1 MAKIISSFTIASYR
15 GIHNL
20 TVDQLN
26 DINLI
31 VGDNNCGKT
40 SVLEALL
47 LLRAPSDF
55 INLIRLARVRVGSGL
70 YTADYENFINMIS
83 KTDEDKGFGIHAV
96 ANGKTFQCV
105 VQGEESRILLDPK
118 DLSQQSGRTGM
129 PEVKN
134 VDENGSTEAMAFNG
148 VIKYD
153 IGEGVHEEKLS
164 LNEYSRFGGMQVG
177 IHDQLKIQY
186 LAPFDHILGN
196 IINRII
202 RNEKYKELCIHVL
215 KIFDPDI
222 EDILILRNEHTGR
235 PVEYIR
241 HKITGNMPIS
251 TYGDGIKKVLSLANA
266 IAGASGGI
274 LLIDEVETAIHSK
287 YYNKIFSFLV
297 MACQQFGVQLFITT
311 HSIEAVDGLLA
322 TQNYSEQESEDHINV
337 ITLKKEPAR
346 TYSRIM
352 SGRQVANDREA
363 FGFEVRL

>member
-1 MAKIISSFTIASYR
+1 MAKIISKFIIDSFR
-15 GIHNL
+15 GINNL

-26 DINLI
+26 DVNLI

-55 INLIRLARVRVGSGL
+55 INLIRLARVRVGAGL
-70 YTADYENFINMIS
+70 YTADYDNFINMIS
-83 KTDEDKGFGIHAV
+83 KTDGGKGFGIHAT
-96 ANGKTFQCV
+96 ANEKSFQCV
-105 VQGEESRILLDPK
+105 VQGEESRVLLDPK
-118 DLSQQSGRTGM
+118 DLNQQFSRVGIV
-129 PEVKN
+129 EAKN
-134 VDENGSTEAMAFNG
+134 VDENGSMEAMAFTG
-148 VIKYD
+148 VIRYD

-164 LNEYSRFGGMQVG
+164 FNEYSRFSGMQVG
-177 IHDQLKIQY
+177 THDQMKIQY
-186 LAPFDHILGN
+186 LAPFDHIRGN

-202 RNEKYKELCIHVL
+202 RNEKYKELCIHIL
-215 KIFDPDI
+215 KIFDQDI
-222 EDILILRNEHTGR
+222 EDMLILRNEHTGR

-266 IAGASGGI
+266 IAGASSGI

-287 YYNKIFSFLV
+287 YYSEIFSFLV

-322 TQNYSEQESEDHINV
+322 TQNYSEKESEDHINV
-337 ITLKKEPAR
+337 ITLKKATDR